1 MPKPRKQRTESFIV
15 QIAQE
20 HTEYA
25 EVEVFAT
32 NSTEAEELVS
42 TLLRQGKLN
51 DLEFQPGDDRDG
63 PYTCD
68 SRKND
73 GETPDCIIKDNT
85 ITFRSQTSKAD

>member
-1 MPKPRKQRTESFIV
+1 MAKPRKRRTESFIV
-15 QIAQE
+15 QIAQD

-32 NSTEAEELVS
+32 RSTEAEELVS
-42 TLLRQGKLN
+42 TLLRHGKLN
-51 DLEFQPGDDRDG
+51 NLDFQCGDDRDG

-68 SRKND
+68 SRKNE

-85 ITFRSQTSKAD
+85 ITFRSTTSQS

>member
-15 QIAQE
+15 QIAQD

-32 NSTEAEELVS
+32 SSTEAEELVS

-51 DLEFQPGDDRDG
+51 NIDFQPGDDRDG

-68 SRKND
+68 SRKNE

-85 ITFRSQTSKAD
+85 ITFRSTTSQG

>member
-1 MPKPRKQRTESFIV
+1 MSKPEKKTESFIV

-20 HTEYA
+20 HTDYA

-32 NSTEAEELVS
+32 SSTEAEELVS

-51 DLEFQPGDDRDG
+51 NLHFHPGDDRDG

-68 SRKND
+68 CRKNE
-73 GETPDCIIKDNT
+73 GETPDCIIKDNI
-85 ITFRSQTSKAD
+85 ITFRSIAVPI

>member
-15 QIAQE
+15 QIAQDL
-20 HTEYA
+20 TEYA

-32 NSTEAEELVS
+32 SSTEAEELVS

-51 DLEFQPGDDRDG
+51 NIDFQPGDDRDG

-68 SRKND
+68 SRKNE

-85 ITFRSQTSKAD
+85 ITFRSTTSQS

>member
-1 MPKPRKQRTESFIV
+1 MTEPHKQQTESFIV
-15 QIAQE
+15 QIAQD

-32 NSTEAEELVS
+32 SSTEAEELVS

-51 DLEFQPGDDRDG
+51 NIDFQRGDDRDG

-68 SRKND
+68 SRKNE
-73 GETPDCIIKDNT
+73 GETPDCVIKDNT
-85 ITFRSQTSKAD
+85 ITFRSTTCQS

>member
-1 MPKPRKQRTESFIV
+1 MRQSPFIV

-42 TLLRQGKLN
+42 TPLRQGKLK
-51 DLEFQPGDDRDG
+51 DLDFQPGDDRDG

-68 SRKND
+68 SRKNE
-73 GETPDCIIKDNT
+73 GETPDCIIKDDT
-85 ITFRSQTSKAD
+85 HHVPIASLQS